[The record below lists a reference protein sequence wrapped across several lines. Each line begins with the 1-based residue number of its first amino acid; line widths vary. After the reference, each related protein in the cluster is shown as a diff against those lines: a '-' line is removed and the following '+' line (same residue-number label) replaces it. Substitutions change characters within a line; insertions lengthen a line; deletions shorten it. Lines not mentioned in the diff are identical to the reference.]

1 MYKEKLKNV
10 SVQPKHTAEAVRR
23 ITDKAVKTE
32 ARHQDDNVLDLS
44 HRGAPDKQE
53 QVGRHQERL
62 STTETDRS
70 DSVHRLENSRHQ
82 LPTQIKSPR
91 DNDAEQGDMR
101 RSPDENAD
109 DESETQDRARLRR
122 SDDSQSDGY
131 SRYGNVAL
139 RDTSQDTRPED
150 KEADPKVVSPVENNA
165 MNKWSDILKAAQQ
178 NPHSEGERR
187 KDAEKLTNE
196 DLERESKDE
205 RKAADEDRTQRGKE
219 EEAADERIGKPVV
232 EAGRVGDRVDSQG
245 NQLSNEGGFE
255 GDIGYR
261 NKGNQENLLDEKEE
275 KEGEKELEADGLS
288 REKMNKKI
296 AVLEENYQE
305 RQLEAQKHL
314 KGAQPQDVQPQEVQ
328 TQEHDA
334 RIRAAYNPKVAPIP
348 AVQRQ
353 DTAQEHQARADA
365 DNDDEDAGNAE
376 NEQEDP
382 DEQDPD
388 DAEEEDGDNFPAQDS
403 PQQQRQAH
411 QQQLQQRDDRKYDR
425 SLKGVDVNNEQKRQE
440 SEQP

>member
-1 MYKEKLKNV
+1 MDSEFFVNLFF
-10 SVQPKHTAEAVRR
+10 
-23 ITDKAVKTE
+23 KT
-32 ARHQDDNVLDLS
+32 
-44 HRGAPDKQE
+44 
-53 QVGRHQERL
+53 
-62 STTETDRS
+62 
-70 DSVHRLENSRHQ
+70 
-82 LPTQIKSPR
+82 
-91 DNDAEQGDMR
+91 
-101 RSPDENAD
+101 SPDRCVNLNIFIF
-109 DESETQDRARLRR
+109 Q
-122 SDDSQSDGY
+122 
-131 SRYGNVAL
+131 
-139 RDTSQDTRPED
+139 
-150 KEADPKVVSPVENNA
+150 
-165 MNKWSDILKAAQQ
+165 AAQQ
-178 NPHSEGERR
+178 KPHSEGERR

-219 EEAADERIGKPVV
+219 EDAADERIGKPVV

-261 NKGNQENLLDEKEE
+261 NKGNQENWLDEKEE

-305 RQLEAQKHL
+305 RQLEAQKQL

-353 DTAQEHQARADA
+353 DTAQEHQARAD
-365 DNDDEDAGNAE
+365 GT
-376 NEQEDP
+376 
-382 DEQDPD
+382 
-388 DAEEEDGDNFPAQDS
+388 FTS
-403 PQQQRQAH
+403 
-411 QQQLQQRDDRKYDR
+411 
-425 SLKGVDVNNEQKRQE
+425 
-440 SEQP
+440 